1 MKKIISMLTAVLMLV
16 TLFAVPANATSYARV
31 ELNAAEYHV
40 GDTVIATVYLDLD
53 EKVTSFGVDYPFDE
67 DVLTFVEDESSWNE
81 DANSIMETIV
91 DLKGNYKAAWTA
103 SKGTNFSTLSGGALT
118 LVFTV
123 NKLAPGGETTINFN
137 VVLKNNGVNEVVP
150 VTIKTACANHTYGDW
165 AKEDDDNHKRV
176 CTTENCT
183 GFETAPHNW
192 DSGVVTTDP
201 TCCDKGVKTF
211 TCADCKATKTEDV
224 DPTGEH
230 VYGDWADNGDGNHIR
245 SCTGTN
251 CSETETEAH
260 IWNEGEVTTDPT
272 CCDKGVKT
280 YTCTKCDATKTED
293 VDPTGEHVYGDWVD
307 NGDGTHTKTCTGT
320 TCTDAVTADHVWDAG
335 VVTTEPTCCDKGVKT
350 YTCTDCGATKT
361 EDVDPTGEHVYGD
374 WVDNGDGTHTKTC
387 TGSTC
392 RDFVTADH
400 VWDAGVVTTEPS
412 CNEKGVKTFTCECGA
427 TYTEDIDPTGEH
439 TYGSWVD
446 NGDGTHTHTCTGTGC
461 TASETKDH
469 VWGEG
474 EVTTDP
480 TCCDKGV
487 RTYTCGCGATY
498 TEDIDPTGEH
508 TYGAWTSADD
518 NNHVRNCTGTNC
530 TESETKAHDWAN
542 ACDDTC
548 DTCGH
553 TRTITHDYAT
563 EWSSNASQHW
573 HECNVCG
580 NKTDIASHDHDSN
593 NVCACGHIK
602 PANQFVSGYIYVNKD
617 YHMIIMTNGV
627 LTSGHVVDANGDC
640 ILCLGHIVDDEIV
653 VEVEDPI
660 EPSTDE
666 EEVVEVPEVDET
678 PEVEENP
685 KTGIAFGLV
694 ALAAS
699 ACAVLLSKKR

>member
-67 DVLTFVEDESSWNE
+67 NVLTFVEDDSSWNE

-211 TCADCKATKTEDV
+211 TCADCK
-224 DPTGEH
+224 
-230 VYGDWADNGDGNHIR
+230 
-245 SCTGTN
+245 
-251 CSETETEAH
+251 
-260 IWNEGEVTTDPT
+260 
-272 CCDKGVKT
+272 
-280 YTCTKCDATKTED
+280 
-293 VDPTGEHVYGDWVD
+293 
-307 NGDGTHTKTCTGT
+307 
-320 TCTDAVTADHVWDAG
+320 
-335 VVTTEPTCCDKGVKT
+335 
-350 YTCTDCGATKT
+350 ATKT

-666 EEVVEVPEVDET
+666 EEVVEAPEVDET

>member
-1 MKKIISMLTAVLMLV
+1 MKKIISMLTAALMLV
-16 TLFAVPANATSYARV
+16 TLFAVPASATSYARV

-40 GDTVIATVYLDLD
+40 GDTVVATVYLDLD

-67 DVLTFVEDESSWNE
+67 DVLTFVEDDSSWNE
-81 DANSIMETIV
+81 DANSIMETVI

-137 VVLKNNGVNEVVP
+137 IVLKNNNVNEVVP
-150 VTIKTACANHTYGDW
+150 VTIKTACANHTYGEW
-165 AKEDDDNHKRV
+165 EKEDDDNHKRV

-192 DSGVVTTDP
+192 DSGVVTDDP

-211 TCADCKATKTEDV
+211 TCQDCSATKTEDV

-230 VYGDWADNGDGNHIR
+230 TYGDWA
-245 SCTGTN
+245 
-251 CSETETEAH
+251 
-260 IWNEGEVTTDPT
+260 
-272 CCDKGVKT
+272 
-280 YTCTKCDATKTED
+280 
-293 VDPTGEHVYGDWVD
+293 D

-320 TCTDAVTADHVWDAG
+320 NCTDSVTADHVWDDG
-335 VVTTEPTCCDKGVKT
+335 VVTDDPTCCDKGTKT
-350 YTCTDCGATKT
+350 YTCVDCGATKP
-361 EDVDPTGEHVYGD
+361 EDIDPTGEHTYGA

-392 RDFVTADH
+392 TDSVTADH
-400 VWDAGVVTTEPS
+400 VWDEGVVTDDPT
-412 CNEKGVKTFTCECGA
+412 CCDKGVKTFTCECGA
-427 TYTEDIDPTGEH
+427 YYTEDIDPTGEH

-461 TASETKDH
+461 TASETKEH

-474 EVTTDP
+474 EVTTEP

-487 RTYTCGCGATY
+487 RTYTCGCGAFY

-508 TYGAWTSADD
+508 TYGAWEDLSDD
-518 NNHVRNCTGTNC
+518 EHVRYCTGTNC
-530 TESETKAHDWAN
+530 TESETEAHVWAN

-563 EWSSNASQHW
+563 EWSTSSSQHW
-573 HECNVCG
+573 HECKVCG
-580 NKTDIASHDHDSN
+580 DKADVAVHNHDSN
-593 NVCACGHIK
+593 NVCACGHVK

-627 LTSGHVVDANGDC
+627 LTSGHVVDVNGDC
-640 ILCLGHIVDDEIV
+640 ILCLAHIVDDEII

-660 EPSTDE
+660 ESTTDE
-666 EEVVEVPEVDET
+666 EEIVEVPEVDET

-685 KTGIAFGLV
+685 KTGIAFGFV